1 MSARTLPARP
11 DEASIS
17 LIVRSAAFNA
27 AALIWTV
34 ALLVA
39 ALPVLLMP
47 PAAILAVS
55 RTWMRG
61 VQFLSR
67 HLIGL
72 TYEVHGREHLPQG
85 PAIYAFKHQSAW
97 ETLVCHL
104 LVRNGA
110 IALKQE
116 LVRIPVFG
124 WYLRHSGMIG
134 IDRSGGTRA
143 LRSLVEGARAAF
155 HRGVSVII
163 FPEGH
168 RTPPGDHRP
177 YQPGVAALYTQLDRP
192 VVPVAHNSGLFWGRR
207 SFVKRP
213 GRIVVRFLPPIEPGL
228 TRKAFMAE
236 LQQRLE
242 GACDRLI
249 DEAGSLNPGRP
260 R

>member
-1 MSARTLPARP
+1 MSTRTLPARAAGP
-11 DEASIS
+11 GPL
-17 LIVRSAAFNA
+17 LIARSAAFNA
-27 AALIWTV
+27 AGALWTG
-34 ALLVA
+34 ALLLVA
-39 ALPVLLMP
+39 LPCLVLP
-47 PAAILAVS
+47 PAATHVVS
-55 RTWMRG
+55 RIWMAG
-61 VQFLSR
+61 VQFLLR

-72 TYEVHGREHLPQG
+72 DYELRGRERAPDP

-104 LVRNGA
+104 LVRDGS

-116 LVRIPVFG
+116 LVRLPLFG
-124 WYLRHSGMIG
+124 RYLRRSGMIG
-134 IDRSGGTRA
+134 IDRAGGAAA

-155 HRGVSVII
+155 ARGASVII

-168 RTPPGDHRP
+168 RIPPGQHRP
-177 YQPGVAALYTQLDRP
+177 YQPGIAALYTQLKRP

-213 GRIVVRFLPPIEPGL
+213 GRIVVEFLEPIQPGL
-228 TRKAFMAE
+228 DRKAFMTE

-249 DEAGSLNPGRP
+249 DEAGGLEA
-260 R
+260 

>member
-1 MSARTLPARP
+1 MAGLQ
-11 DEASIS
+11 
-17 LIVRSAAFNA
+17 
-27 AALIWTV
+27 
-34 ALLVA
+34 LL
-39 ALPVLLMP
+39 L
-47 PAAILAVS
+47 
-55 RTWMRG
+55 
-61 VQFLSR
+61 R
-67 HLIGL
+67 HLVGL
-72 TYEVHGREHLPQG
+72 EYEVRGLSNMPVG

-116 LVRIPVFG
+116 LVRLPLFG
-124 WYLRHSGMIG
+124 WYLRRSGMIS
-134 IDRSGGTRA
+134 IDRAGGAAA
-143 LRSLVEGARAAF
+143 LRSLIEGARAAF
-155 HRGVSVII
+155 ARGAPVII

-168 RTPPGDHRP
+168 RIPPGQHRP
-177 YQPGVAALYTQLDRP
+177 YHPGIAALYTQLKRP

-213 GRIVVRFLPPIEPGL
+213 GRIVVEFLEPIQPGL
-228 TRKAFMAE
+228 DRKAFTAE

-249 DEAGSLNPGRP
+249 DEAGGLGP